1 MTISKIRDKI
11 SSHVGNEVK
20 VVHNEGRNKVFEYRG
35 KVVEVYPN
43 VFIILDNNSKR
54 SFSYYDVLTDTVKV
68 SFKL

>member
-20 VVHNEGRNKVFEYRG
+20 VVHNEGRNKIFEYRG

-68 SFKL
+68 SFEL

>member
-20 VVHNEGRNKVFEYRG
+20 VVHNEGRNKIFEYRG

-54 SFSYYDVLTDTVKV
+54 SFSYYDVLTDTTKI
-68 SFKL
+68 SFKM

>member
-20 VVHNEGRNKVFEYRG
+20 VVHNEGRNKIFEYRG